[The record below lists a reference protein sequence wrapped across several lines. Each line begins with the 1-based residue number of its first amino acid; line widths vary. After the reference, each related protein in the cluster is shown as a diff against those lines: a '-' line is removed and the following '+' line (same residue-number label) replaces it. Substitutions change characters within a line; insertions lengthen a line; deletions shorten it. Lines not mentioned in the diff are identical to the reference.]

1 MTAKSGSMA
10 QSPAVGDPPDARDAA
25 ADYRRLVDETQPGGL
40 LSAGGAFAHFPG
52 AVLIAGHNGIVLGA
66 NDQAEAIAQILH
78 AGRHEELRA
87 AIQAALGGIS
97 AQVNPLVVS
106 AGQPKAGE
114 VPERAPV
121 ERAPVERAYDVVV
134 LPWAD
139 GTAALL
145 LGRDVTLE
153 RSLRAALVES
163 RQRYKDLVEISN
175 DFAWETDAQGRFVF
189 VSPRGALGYEAA
201 ELVGRPAGEL
211 LLDAESGGSG
221 AETSPFTAHTVVEE
235 SEVWVRSR
243 DGAHLCLLS
252 TALPLTSEAGD
263 WIGARGVCRDVT
275 SLRCHEA
282 DLAEARNRER
292 LFSYI
297 VNMVRRE
304 LEPARMLSATAEALM
319 PALALTGISIHALVD
334 GADGQRKLGS
344 ALAQAGRPAAPD
356 DLRALVARLTA
367 DQQAVELEDA
377 GGGLLLRATR
387 YRDEIN
393 GLLCARR
400 SGVGAGP
407 ASGAGWS
414 VEDRGLFDNIA
425 GQVGLA
431 IEQLAR
437 QTEME
442 VLSMTDPLT
451 GLHNRRGFV
460 ESLEQHLGEDAK
472 SLRPGALFY
481 IDLDNF
487 KQVNDTHGHQTGDE
501 ALLDVAAL
509 LKEHIRGGD
518 LAARLGGDEFALFL
532 GGMERQGA
540 ERKAE
545 LMLKAAERLRGYSGD
560 DHHLLGFSLGVAIYD
575 PRTGEG
581 LDSLLRRA
589 DEAMY
594 GAKRAGKH
602 SLNFAPDYD
611 RRAKGQG

>member
-1 MTAKSGSMA
+1 MA
-10 QSPAVGDPPDARDAA
+10 RSPAVSGPPEARDPAE
-25 ADYRRLVDETQPGGL
+25 DYRRLVEQTPPGGV
-40 LSAGGAFAHFPG
+40 LSAGGAFARFPG

-66 NDQAEAIAQILH
+66 NDQAEAIAHVLQ

-87 AIQAALGGIS
+87 AIQAALGGTT
-97 AQVNPLVVS
+97 AQVNPLVVATS
-106 AGQPKAGE
+106 EVKAGD
-114 VPERAPV
+114 VPEGAFKT
-121 ERAPVERAYDVVV
+121 PVERAYDVVV

-175 DFAWETDAQGRFVF
+175 DFAWETDAEGRFVF
-189 VSPRGALGYEAA
+189 VSPRGALGYDAA
-201 ELVGRPAGEL
+201 DLVGRPAREL
-211 LLDAESGGSG
+211 LLDPESGGAAADS
-221 AETSPFTAHTVVEE
+221 SPFTARSVVEE
-235 SEVWVRSR
+235 AELWVRSSE
-243 DGAHLCLLS
+243 GIHLCLLS
-252 TALPLTSEAGD
+252 TALPLTSETGD
-263 WIGARGVCRDVT
+263 WIGARGVCRDIT

-304 LEPARMLSATAEALM
+304 LEPSRMLSATAEALM

-334 GADGQRKLGS
+334 AGAGERKLGE

-356 DLRALVARLTA
+356 DLRALVTQLSA
-367 DQQAVELEDA
+367 DAQAVELEDA
-377 GGGLLLRATR
+377 AGGLLLRATR

-400 SGVGAGP
+400 SAAGAG
-407 ASGAGWS
+407 AGAGWS
-414 VEDRGLFDNIA
+414 AEDRGLFDNIA

-460 ESLEQHLGEDAK
+460 ESLEQHLAKQQGGEDAK
-472 SLRPGALFY
+472 AQRPGALFY

-509 LKEHIRGGD
+509 LKEQIRGGD

-532 GGMERQGA
+532 GGMDRQAA

-545 LMLKAAERLRGYSGD
+545 LMLTAAERLRGYSGD
-560 DHHLLGFSLGVAIYD
+560 ADHLLGLSLGVAIYD

-602 SLNFAPDYD
+602 SLNFAPEFD
-611 RRAKGQG
+611 RRGKGGEGQG

>member
-1 MTAKSGSMA
+1 MIAKRGHMA
-10 QSPAVGDPPDARDAA
+10 RSPAVSDPTNECKPAE
-25 ADYRRLVDETQPGGL
+25 DYQRLIEQTAPGGL
-40 LSAGGAFAHFPG
+40 LSAGGAFAQFPG
-52 AVLIAGHNGIVLGA
+52 AVLVAGHNGIVLGA
-66 NDQAEAIAQILH
+66 NEQGETIGQVLQ

-87 AIQAALGGIS
+87 AIQAALGGVT
-97 AQVNPLVVS
+97 AQVNPLVVRT
-106 AGQPKAGE
+106 A
-114 VPERAPV
+114 VNPESEARGTG
-121 ERAPVERAYDVVV
+121 ERAYDVVV
-134 LPWAD
+134 LPWGD
-139 GTAALL
+139 GTVALL

-175 DFAWETDAQGRFVF
+175 DFAWETDAEGRFVF
-189 VSPRGALGYEAA
+189 VSPRGALGYEAT
-201 ELVGRPAGEL
+201 ELVGRPAREL
-211 LLDAESGGSG
+211 LLDGAAGDDGS
-221 AETSPFTAHTVVEE
+221 ETSPFTTKAVVEE
-235 SEVWVRSR
+235 AEMWVRSVE
-243 DGAHLCLLS
+243 GAHLCLLS
-252 TALPLTSEAGD
+252 TALPLTSETGT
-263 WIGARGVCRDVT
+263 WIGARGVCRDIT

-282 DLAEARNRER
+282 ELAEARNRER

-304 LEPARMLSATAEALM
+304 LEPARMLGATAEALM

-334 GADGQRKLGS
+334 GAPGESRPGESRLGQ
-344 ALAQAGRPAAPD
+344 ALAQSGKPAEAE
-356 DLRALVARLTA
+356 DLSALVAQLG
-367 DQQAVELEDA
+367 DGQQAVELRDA
-377 GGGLLLRATR
+377 AGDLLLRATC
-387 YRDEIN
+387 YRERIN
-393 GLLCARR
+393 GLVCARR
-400 SGVGAGP
+400 AGT
-407 ASGAGWS
+407 SEGWS
-414 VEDRGLFDNIA
+414 AEDRGLFDNIA

-442 VLSMTDPLT
+442 TLSMTDPLT

-460 ESLEQHLGEDAK
+460 ESLERHLDEDAET
-472 SLRPGALFY
+472 LRPGALFY

-509 LKEHIRGGD
+509 LKEQIRGGD

-532 GGMERQGA
+532 GGMDRAAA

-545 LMLKAAERLRGYSGD
+545 QMLQAAERLRGYSGD
-560 DHHLLGFSLGVAIYD
+560 SDHLLGLSLGVAIFD
-575 PRTGEG
+575 PRTGETF
-581 LDSLLRRA
+581 DCLLGRA

-611 RRAKGQG
+611 RRGKDAGGQG